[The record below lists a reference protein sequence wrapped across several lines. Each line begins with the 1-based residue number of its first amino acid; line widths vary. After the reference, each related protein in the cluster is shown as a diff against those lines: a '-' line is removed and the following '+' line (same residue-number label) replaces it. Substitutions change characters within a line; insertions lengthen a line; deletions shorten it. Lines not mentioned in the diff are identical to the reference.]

1 MKPTPLFAALQKHKN
16 LNRASFHTPGHKN
29 SKLFTEQNFFELDF
43 TELPDTDSLYEANGV
58 IKEAE
63 VLATKLYESNCT
75 FFSAGG
81 CSLCIQTMLKLA
93 LPYGGKIVASRMI
106 HKSAVNAMAILNADV
121 KWIMPEFDQKNS
133 CFKQVSAKKIEEILQ
148 KNSNISCV
156 YITSPNYFGNI
167 ADVATI
173 SEICHKHKV
182 PLLVDNAHGSH
193 LKFLSKDIHPLA
205 LGADLVADSAHK
217 TLPVLTGG
225 AFLHIANEKF
235 APGVKQAMSIFG
247 STSPSYPILAS
258 LDVCSA
264 WLHKNGKKAYST
276 LEKEVAAIKK
286 IAHQKGLLD
295 NLDENVDPIRLALHT
310 AKVGNSGNDAAD
322 FFRKNGVEPEFSDH
336 QKVVFIAT
344 PMNTDEDFSK
354 LKRAI
359 ELISVGEPIQNQHP
373 IFDTPIIKKSLHE
386 AMFSTSENVNSVDSV
401 GKISATTV
409 CPCPPGIPILVP
421 GELIT
426 ENSIK
431 NLLHY
436 GIFSL
441 DVIK

>member
-29 SKLFTEQNFFELDF
+29 SKLFTAQNFFELDL

-63 VLATKLYESNCT
+63 VLATKLYDSNCT
-75 FFSAGG
+75 IFSAGG

-106 HKSAVNAMAILNADV
+106 HKSAVNTMAILNAEV
-121 KWIMPEFDQKNS
+121 KWIMPEPDKKNS
-133 CFKQVSAKKIEEILQ
+133 NFKQISASEIEKVLQ
-148 KNSNISCV
+148 KNKDAACV
-156 YITSPNYFGNI
+156 YITSPDYFGNI
-167 ADVATI
+167 ADVTAI
-173 SEICHKHKV
+173 SEICHKHNV

-193 LKFLSKDIHPLA
+193 LKFLSKDMHPLT

-225 AFLHIANEKF
+225 AFLHTADKKF
-235 APGVKQAMSIFG
+235 ASGAKQAMSIFG
-247 STSPSYPILAS
+247 STSPSYPIMAS
-258 LDVCSA
+258 LDVCRA
-264 WLHKNGKKAYST
+264 WLHKNGKAAYSK
-276 LEKEVAAIKK
+276 LEQEVTAIKK
-286 IAHQKGLLD
+286 IAHQKGLID
-295 NLDENVDPIRLALHT
+295 NLNENVDPIRLALHT
-310 AKVGNSGNDAAD
+310 AKLGFCGHDAAV
-322 FFRKNGVEPEFSDH
+322 FFRKNGVEPEFSDY
-336 QKVVFIAT
+336 QKVVFITT
-344 PMNTDEDFSK
+344 PLNTLEDFSR

-359 ELISVGEPIQNQHP
+359 ELFPVGEHLQNPTP

-386 AMFSTSENVNSVDSV
+386 AMFSTSESVNSVDSV